1 LKQINKSIIKVI
13 VTLCVRVLHINIGCK
28 HDVFMCLKGIA
39 KSFENLKYVKPPN
52 EGITGFSRMFSMMG
66 GGGIAK
72 PTHLM
77 HVVHIGGLDQTIEP
91 R

>member
-1 LKQINKSIIKVI
+1 LE
-13 VTLCVRVLHINIGCK
+13 
-28 HDVFMCLKGIA
+28 GIA
-39 KSFENLKYVKPPN
+39 KSFENLEYVKPPN
-52 EGITGFSRMFSMMG
+52 EGIVGFALRMFSTMGGG

-77 HVVHIGGLDQTIEP
+77 YVVHMGGLDQIIGP

>member
-1 LKQINKSIIKVI
+1 
-13 VTLCVRVLHINIGCK
+13 
-28 HDVFMCLKGIA
+28 MCSKNIA

-52 EGITGFSRMFSMMG
+52 YGITSLASGVFSTMG
-66 GGGIAK
+66 NIAK

-77 HVVHIGGLDQTIEP
+77 HVVHMGLDQTIGP